1 MPLALYDQSENL
13 RWQITLWR
21 LQREGNPRVS
31 LHRVIEIAIR
41 DAKLKERLDKETQDP
56 PPAEE

>member
-1 MPLALYDQSENL
+1 
-13 RWQITLWR
+13 
-21 LQREGNPRVS
+21 
-31 LHRVIEIAIR
+31 VIEIAIR